1 MKNITP
7 ILLIVFFVN
16 VFAIHAQNQDSTN
29 SDGLKKSVT
38 QELYIFLNE
47 KSENPLLLINGFI
60 WGNDTTILS
69 IINPNDIKEID
80 VLKDKAAKDLYGEN
94 GRNGVILLTLKDQN
108 INTLEKFK
116 TFYGLHNTNSKEQ
129 KISGIVYNENKKTIP
144 NVFISNLNRKE
155 SFKADSN
162 GYYSLIARE
171 NDILVFYL
179 SGFKSKILKVKETN
193 MDIILESKPQAEIR
207 IR

>member
-7 ILLIVFFVN
+7 ILLIVFFAN
-16 VFAIHAQNQDSTN
+16 VFAVHAQNQDSTN
-29 SDGLKKSVT
+29 SDGLKKSIA

-60 WGNDTTILS
+60 WGNDTTVLS
-69 IINPNDIKEID
+69 IINPTDIKDIS
-80 VLKDKAAKDLYGEN
+80 VLKDKDYNIYGEK
-94 GRNGVILLTLKDQN
+94 GKNGVLFLTLKDQN

-116 TFYGLHNTNSKEQ
+116 TFYGLNNDNSKQ
-129 KISGIVYNENKKTIP
+129 QRISGVVYDVDKKIIP

-162 GYYSLIARE
+162 GNYSLSACE

-179 SGFKSKILKVKETN
+179 DGFKSKIFKVKDTN
-193 MDIILESKPQAEIR
+193 MEIVLESKPKSEIY
-207 IR
+207 IK

>member
-7 ILLIVFFVN
+7 ILLIVFFAN
-16 VFAIHAQNQDSTN
+16 IFAVHTQNQDSTN
-29 SDGLKKSVT
+29 SDGLKKSIA

-60 WGNDTTILS
+60 WGNDTTVLN
-69 IINPNDIKEID
+69 IINPTDIKDIS
-80 VLKDKAAKDLYGEN
+80 VLKDKDYNIYGEK
-94 GRNGVILLTLKDQN
+94 GKNGVLFLTLKDQN

-116 TFYGLHNTNSKEQ
+116 IFYGLNNDNSKQ
-129 KISGIVYNENKKTIP
+129 QRISGVVYDVDKKIIP

-162 GYYSLIARE
+162 GNYSLIACE

-179 SGFKSKILKVKETN
+179 DGFKSKIFKVQDTN
-193 MDIILESKPQAEIR
+193 MEIVLESKPKS
-207 IR
+207 